1 MNKLITLFSKRSFS
15 FLISALFT
23 LSVSAQSFSPTVNV
37 TLSNNDC
44 GLTADLSIHVD
55 QDAGET
61 DIDASIFTSDDGTFN
76 LSTLVTGDTVGIAA
90 MNFNSGNS
98 VSTDLIVGTTSN
110 ISTVILSVDASNGS
124 TLGSFTM
131 SNSSNGGVLI
141 TATSPGDGNTTTG
154 GYTSTATFHN
164 LFDDF

>member
-90 MNFNSGNS
+90 MNFNSGIS
-98 VSTDLIVGTTSN
+98 VQLT
-110 ISTVILSVDASNGS
+110 
-124 TLGSFTM
+124 
-131 SNSSNGGVLI
+131 
-141 TATSPGDGNTTTG
+141 
-154 GYTSTATFHN
+154 
-164 LFDDF
+164 